1 MQTPQEMTL
10 AQRHSKILQ
19 RIQSHTKTGSV
30 GEQKSAEL
38 IAVSKLQ
45 PITKIV
51 EVHALG
57 QQKFGE
63 NYAQELSEKAEALKD
78 LDIYWVFIGHIQS
91 NKIRKIVTYAREI
104 QTVAS
109 LSHAKQIARHAKELG
124 KTPFPIM
131 LEVNA
136 GDEASK
142 SGVSMGAIKALA
154 DQIAAELPELQIRG
168 LMAIPPDSFSDSNYA
183 SVPPLYRELRA
194 LADTVGLG
202 LLSLGMSSDLS
213 IALDAGSD
221 MVRIGT
227 AVFGSRDS

>member
-19 RIQSHTKTGSV
+19 RIQSHTKSG
-30 GEQKSAEL
+30 KRSAEL

-45 PITKIV
+45 PIEKIV
-51 EVHALG
+51 EIHALG

-63 NYAQELSEKAEALKD
+63 NYAQELSEKAEALGH

-91 NKIRKIVTYAREI
+91 NKIRKIVTHAQEI

-109 LSHAKQIARHAKELG
+109 FSHAQQIARHAKDLG
-124 KTPFPIM
+124 KAPFPIM

-142 SGVSMGAIKALA
+142 SGSPLKEIKTLAL
-154 DQIAAELPELQIRG
+154 QIVQELPELQLNG
-168 LMAIPPDSFSDSNYA
+168 LMAIPPDSFSDSNY
-183 SVPPLYRELRA
+183 STVPPLYHELRA
-194 LADTVGLG
+194 LADEIGLG
-202 LLSLGMSSDLS
+202 LLSLGMSNDLS

>member
-1 MQTPQEMTL
+1 MTL

-19 RIQSHTKTGSV
+19 KIQSHTKTTK
-30 GEQKSAEL
+30 KSAEL

-45 PITKIV
+45 PIEKII
-51 EVHALG
+51 ELHALG
-57 QQKFGE
+57 QHKFGE
-63 NYAQELSEKAEALKD
+63 NYAKELSEKAEALKG
-78 LDIYWVFIGHIQS
+78 LDIYWVFIGHIQA

-109 LSHAKQIARHAKELG
+109 FSHAKQIARHANDLG

-136 GDEASK
+136 ADEASK
-142 SGVSMGAIKALA
+142 SGASLSEVKSLA
-154 DQIAAELPELQIRG
+154 AQIAQELPELKLRG
-168 LMAIPPDSFSDSNYA
+168 LMAIPPDSFSDSNNS

-194 LADTVGLG
+194 LADQIGDG
-202 LLSLGMSSDLS
+202 LLSLGMSNDLL
-213 IALDAGSD
+213 IALEAGSD